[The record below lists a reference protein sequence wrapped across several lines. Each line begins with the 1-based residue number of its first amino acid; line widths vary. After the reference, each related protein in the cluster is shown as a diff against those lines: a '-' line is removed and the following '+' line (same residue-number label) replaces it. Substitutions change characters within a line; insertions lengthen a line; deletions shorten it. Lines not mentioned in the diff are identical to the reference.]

1 MNGTCNI
8 NGFIGKM
15 LDESGKPMTPFVTF
29 LDVAA
34 QVEHQKGITHLDV
47 FITTPGGLI
56 EDGDEIVEYFETL
69 KAKGITL
76 NTHAV
81 SMVYSFGADIFLAG
95 QQRFIDE
102 DCKFM
107 IHNPWVTLTEGDAD
121 TVDAYAKELR
131 KLENKSLD
139 SYSSKTGT
147 SKEALKT
154 LMKKDTYL
162 TPEQAVQFG
171 FATEISKKVQLNAVA
186 FSRKFNPKTNEMSK
200 DALSKKDAE
209 TLLDKWANKLK
220 QMLNP
225 KQMKM
230 VLDSTGDVEITFT
243 DLAEDDVPGV
253 DDVATIDGSP
263 AEGEFVMPSGETYV
277 FAGGILTEIKPK
289 EDGGDGGEGTPE
301 EMQALQDEVKQLK
314 KAAKKDAETIKA
326 LKKSAAEKDE
336 TITEHAKMLKSIQK
350 DMKQL
355 KKSISSDFEA
365 EEEEGNE
372 GKNGKS
378 GSGKTKSR
386 QLFKP
391 KK

>member
-1 MNGTCNI
+1 
-8 NGFIGKM
+8 
-15 LDESGKPMTPFVTF
+15 
-29 LDVAA
+29 
-34 QVEHQKGITHLDV
+34 
-47 FITTPGGLI
+47 
-56 EDGDEIVEYFETL
+56 
-69 KAKGITL
+69 
-76 NTHAV
+76 
-81 SMVYSFGADIFLAG
+81 MVCSFGADIFLAG

-186 FSRKFNPKTNEMSK
+186 FSRKFNPNPNEMSK

-230 VLDSTGDVEITFT
+230 VLDATGDNEITFT

-277 FAGGILTEIKPK
+277 FAAGVLTEIKPK
-289 EDGGDGGEGTPE
+289 EEGGDPPAPE

-326 LKKSAAEKDE
+326 LKKSVSEKDE
-336 TITEHAKMLKSIQK
+336 TITEHSKMLKTIQK

-372 GKNGKS
+372 GKNGK
-378 GSGKTKSR
+378 GGNGKPKSR

>member
-15 LDESGKPMTPFVTF
+15 LGEDGKPMTPFVTF

-34 QVEHQKGITHLDV
+34 QVERQKGITHLDV
-47 FITTPGGLI
+47 YITTPGGLC
-56 EDGDEIVEYFETL
+56 EEGDDIVNYFEVL
-69 KAKGITL
+69 KSKGVTIH
-76 NTHAV
+76 THAQK
-81 SMVYSFGADIFLAG
+81 MVYSFGADILLAG

-102 DCKFM
+102 DCKLM

-121 TVDAYAKELR
+121 KVDAYAKELR

-139 SYSSKTGT
+139 NYSSKTGT

-154 LMKKDTYL
+154 LMKKDTFL
-162 TPEQAVQFG
+162 TPQQAVEFG
-171 FATEISKKVQLNAVA
+171 FATSISPKVQLKAVA
-186 FSRKFNPKTNEMSK
+186 FSKKFNPNPNEMSK

-209 TLLDKWANKLK
+209 TLLEKLERNIKQILKPKKLK
-220 QMLNP
+220 
-225 KQMKM
+225 M
-230 VLDSTGDVEITFT
+230 VMDSTGDTEITFT
-243 DLAEDDVPGV
+243 DLEPDDVPGV

-289 EDGGDGGEGTPE
+289 EDGGDGGDTPE
-301 EMQALQDEVKQLK
+301 EMQALQDEVIQLK

-336 TITEHAKMLKSIQK
+336 TISEHAKMLKSIQK

-365 EEEEGNE
+365 DEEEGNE
-372 GKNGKS
+372 GKNGK
-378 GSGKTKSR
+378 GGNGKPKSR